1 MFEIVNVRCLRPKKN
16 SSSRAS
22 LLLLD
27 QFAELC
33 SLSDHTLSS
42 RKKNVEA
49 GGQGFRLEQTVM

>member
-1 MFEIVNVRCLRPKKN
+1 MFEIVNVRCLRPNKN

-33 SLSDHTLSS
+33 SLSGHTPSS
-42 RKKNVEA
+42 RKKTVKA
-49 GGQGFRLEQTVM
+49 GGESFRLEQTVM